1 MSASVNRPLKVA
13 ILCPGVGLV
22 QRGFERLFRDL
33 FDEVSGHC
41 DVVLFKGGGP
51 QSEREKRV
59 AFLAR
64 GGAFLRYVP
73 LHKLIGRTPMH
84 IECLT
89 FALSVLPSLIAG
101 KFDVVHAID
110 PPLARILFH
119 LRRVTGA
126 KFRLLYTE
134 GTAMPPEDYPPADH
148 IHQISA
154 ATFADAA
161 RHGHCEASMTT
172 IPCGVRTAKF
182 TTKESKAALRER
194 YGIAQDQFVVL
205 SIAALNRGHK
215 RTHYLI
221 DEFSKVPEGPLL
233 WIDGSLDHGDP
244 DLPDLARV
252 TLGERVKITH
262 VESAKVAELFK
273 MADLFV
279 HTAGFEAFGLSIV
292 EAAICGLPILTHNDA
307 HFRWLI
313 PGPKCQIDMMEPGAL
328 SSKITELAQNPEVL
342 PAYTATDYAHRTY
355 AWEALRQPYLAL
367 YQSVAGAV

>member
-1 MSASVNRPLKVA
+1 MSKPLKVA

-33 FDEVSGHC
+33 FDEVSEHC
-41 DVVLFKGGGP
+41 DVTLFKGGG
-51 QSEREKRV
+51 SETAHERRV
-59 AFLAR
+59 VFLSR

-84 IECLT
+84 VECLT
-89 FALSVLPSLIAG
+89 FALSVLPSLISG

-110 PPLARILFH
+110 PPLARVLFH
-119 LRRVTGA
+119 LRRLTRA
-126 KFRLLYTE
+126 KFKLLYTE
-134 GTAMPPEDYPPADH
+134 GTAMPPGDYPPADH

-154 ATFADAA
+154 ATHADAVT
-161 RHGHCEASMTT
+161 HGHSEASMTT

-182 TTKESKAALRER
+182 TNSQSKADLREK
-194 YGIAQDQFVVL
+194 YGIAEDQFVVL

-221 DEFSKVPEGPLL
+221 DEFAKVPEGPLL

-244 DLPDLARV
+244 DLPDLARE
-252 TLGERVKITH
+252 TLGQKVKITH
-262 VESAKVAELFK
+262 VESAKVPELLS

-292 EAAICGLPILTHNDA
+292 EAAICGLPILTHDDP

-313 PGPKCQIDMMEPGAL
+313 PEPNCQIDMMEPGAL
-328 SSKITELAQNPEVL
+328 SSKIAGLVADPAAL
-342 PAYTATDYAHRTY
+342 PNYTATDYAHQTY
-355 AWEALRQPYLAL
+355 DWEALRKPYLEL
-367 YQSVAGAV
+367 YQSLVRVV